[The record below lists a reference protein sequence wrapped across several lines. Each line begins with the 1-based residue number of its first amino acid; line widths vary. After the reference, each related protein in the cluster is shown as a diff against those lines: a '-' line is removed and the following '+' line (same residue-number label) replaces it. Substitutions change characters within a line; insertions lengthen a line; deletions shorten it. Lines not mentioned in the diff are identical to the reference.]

1 MNPSLMATEPRF
13 SPAALAR
20 AVLALTIAT
29 ALAVALGIALGERPL
44 SLSTAFADPASLDRG
59 ILVALRL
66 PRALLGML
74 VGAALAVSGAA
85 LQALLQNPLA
95 DPFVLGVSGGA
106 ALGGAAAIALGLD
119 RLPQVLAPLADTMPA
134 VLAAAMRGLASLSP
148 VALFAFGGALAATA
162 VVFGAG
168 RVGGRVTPYGALL
181 AGVVFN
187 AFAAAAITCLKS
199 LTSPERLGAL
209 LYWLAGALTYP
220 GYGTLLALALLV
232 FGATAALVHD
242 AHALNLLSQG
252 EENALALGVD
262 VPRVR
267 RRLFMAASLAVASAV
282 ALTGLIGFVGLL
294 VPQLLRLW
302 LGPDQR
308 LLLPASAL
316 GGAAFLVLADLGVR
330 LLFPVLGAEAPVGV
344 LTALLGGPAF
354 LILLRRRGAE
364 LAG

>member
-1 MNPSLMATEPRF
+1 MAAELSLPTPRF
-13 SPAALAR
+13 SPAVLAR
-20 AVLALTIAT
+20 TLGVLALF
-29 ALAVALGIALGERPL
+29 ALAAVALGVAVGEKPL
-44 SLSTAFADPASLDRG
+44 SLSAALGDPASLDRG
-59 ILVALRL
+59 ILVSLRL

-106 ALGGAAAIALGLD
+106 ALGGASAIALGLD
-119 RLPQVLAPLADTMPA
+119 RLPQLLAPLAAALPA
-134 VLAAAMRGLASLSP
+134 FAGSALEGLAGLSP
-148 VALFAFGGALAATA
+148 VAACAFVGALLATA

-168 RVGGRVTPYGALL
+168 RVGGKLTPYGALL
-181 AGVVFN
+181 AGVIFN

-220 GYGTLLALALLV
+220 GYGTLLALAVLV
-232 FGATAALVHD
+232 ALATGVLVHD
-242 AHALNLLSQG
+242 AHALNLLSLG
-252 EENALALGVD
+252 DESALSLGVE
-262 VPRVR
+262 VTRVR
-267 RRLFMAASLAVASAV
+267 RRLFVAASLAVAGAV

-294 VPQLLRLW
+294 VPHVLRLW

-316 GGAAFLVLADLGVR
+316 GGAVFLVLADLGVR

-344 LTALLGGPAF
+344 LTALLGGPVF
-354 LILLRRRGAE
+354 LFLLRKRGA
-364 LAG
+364 LG

>member
-1 MNPSLMATEPRF
+1 MADGAAGLRF
-13 SPAALAR
+13 SPAQLAR
-20 AVLALTIAT
+20 LLALLAVGVALAT
-29 ALAVALGIALGERPL
+29 ALGVAAGEQSISLGTALH
-44 SLSTAFADPASLDRG
+44 DPASLDRG
-59 ILVALRL
+59 ILLSLRL

-106 ALGGAAAIALGLD
+106 ALGGASAIAFGLD
-119 RLPQVLAPLADTMPA
+119 RLGAYLPPMLS
-134 VLAAAMRGLASLSP
+134 GFASLSP
-148 VALFAFGGALAATA
+148 VAFAAFAGALLATA

-168 RVGGRVTPYGALL
+168 RVGGRLSPYGALL
-181 AGVVFN
+181 AGVIFN

-220 GYGTLLALALLV
+220 SYSTLLALAVLVLL
-232 FGATAALVHD
+232 ATGSLVRD
-242 AHALNLLSQG
+242 AHALNLLSLG
-252 EENALALGVD
+252 DENALSLGVD
-262 VPRVR
+262 VGRVR
-267 RRLFMAASLAVASAV
+267 RRLFIAASLAVAAAV

-294 VPQLLRLW
+294 VPHVLRLW

-316 GGAAFLVLADLGVR
+316 GGAIFLVLADLGVR
-330 LLFPVLGAEAPVGV
+330 LLFPLLGAEAPVGV
-344 LTALLGGPAF
+344 LTALLGGPVF
-354 LILLRRRGAE
+354 LWLLRKRGA